1 MVKKKIYVCFD
12 FENDRAL
19 KNEIVA
25 QSQKDDAPFKISN
38 WSAKEDAKNPKW
50 VKDAKYR
57 ITRCDM
63 LVVLTG
69 ENTHQAPGVLKEIE
83 IATGAKIK
91 IVQFLSHPQSK
102 VVEAAGKGH
111 DWTWENVLKLLG

>member
-1 MVKKKIYVCFD
+1 MAKKKIYVCFD
-12 FENDRAL
+12 FADDCAL

-38 WSAKEDAKNPKW
+38 WSAKEDANNPKW

-63 LVVLTG
+63 LVVLIG
-69 ENTHQAPGVLKEIE
+69 ENSHQAPGVLKEIE
-83 IATGAKIK
+83 IAMNAKIK
-91 IVQFLSHPQSK
+91 IVQLLSHPQSQI
-102 VVEAAGKGH
+102 VESAGKGH
-111 DWTWENVLKLLG
+111 DWTWENVMKLLG